1 MKRLFLS
8 LAISACAAVSAQAS
22 IQNYGVDVATNGTQ
36 TAVPFYDATGDGLE
50 LDGSAFFGLIT
61 GETITFTF
69 NAASIFGPGPIS
81 AAELFIDGFDVDPR
95 NTSEVRIQGILVGS
109 LANTAAPSDIPVE
122 AGPVGT
128 HTTSA
133 GDVDNTFFNLAAYLG
148 DLATDSTFTISIKNT
163 TPGGIFVRGEDIRID
178 GINIQAQVVPEPA
191 TIAVWVLLAGAG
203 AFGIKKKLVA

>member
-8 LAISACAAVSAQAS
+8 LAVSACAAVTAQAS

-36 TAVPFYDATGDGLE
+36 TVVPFYSATGDGLE
-50 LDGSAFFGLIT
+50 LDGSAFFGIIP
-61 GETITFTF
+61 GQTITFTF

-81 AAELFIDGFDVDPR
+81 AAELFIDAFDVDSG

-163 TPGGIFVRGEDIRID
+163 TAGIFFPGEEIRID
-178 GINIQAQVVPEPA
+178 GINVQAEVVPEPA
-191 TIAVWVLLAGAG
+191 TIAVWVMLAGAG
-203 AFGIKKKLVA
+203 AFGMKKKLVA